1 MWFAILRRVALSL
14 LTLLALAVFIFVATE
29 VMPGDALDVT
39 LSSDEIA
46 NITPER
52 LAQMKHEL
60 GLDRPPMERLGSFLI
75 NAVQG
80 DFGRTMISKAPV
92 SDIVIYPMRNSVA
105 LALVVLA
112 VALPLALLVGVASA
126 CLHRRWGDHLIS
138 TGAIVGYLNH
148 PGF

>member
-1 MWFAILRRVALSL
+1 MWLAILRRVALSL

-60 GLDRPPMERLGSFLI
+60 GLDRPPM
-75 NAVQG
+75 
-80 DFGRTMISKAPV
+80 
-92 SDIVIYPMRNSVA
+92 
-105 LALVVLA
+105 
-112 VALPLALLVGVASA
+112 
-126 CLHRRWGDHLIS
+126 
-138 TGAIVGYLNH
+138 
-148 PGF
+148 